1 MGEIDFY
8 NPKYYTNRE
17 FSWILFDHR
26 VLNEA
31 RDKNIPLYERLK
43 FLSITASNLDEFFM
57 VRIASLRDMVT
68 AKYLK
73 PDIAGMTPKEQLEH
87 THQHHQGDEVGG
99 GENGLEELFRLFPRQ
114 GVEHQGDDDGQREAD
129 DKAQYAQQEGV
140 FHQRPELDVGKE
152 ADEVVKA
159 NPDCG
164 V

>member
-1 MGEIDFY
+1 MQHPLEPGGAVHNGRLMLSRVHVGQGGNVDDGAPAEVLPVAGE
-8 NPKYYTNRE
+8 NVEGPE
-17 FSWILFDHR
+17 GG
-26 VLNEA
+26 VLQEVGE
-31 RDKNIPLYERLK
+31 PL
-43 FLSITASNLDEFFM
+43 AAQVGD
-57 VRIASLRDMVT
+57 
-68 AKYLK
+68 
-73 PDIAGMTPKEQLEH
+73 DIVHQAVAPKEQLEH
-87 THQHHQGDEVGG
+87 AHQHHQGDEVGG